1 MSPRS
6 HTIDLS
12 KFPDALRDTPQW
24 ALDPSRPALYRRF
37 EFGNFAQA
45 FAFMTEMAT
54 YSEAHQHHPEW
65 SNVYGAVEVTL
76 TTHDSGG
83 ITARDMAWAQKADAV
98 FERHTAASS

>member
-6 HTIDLS
+6 HAIDLS
-12 KFPDALRDTPQW
+12 NFPDALRDIPQW
-24 ALDPSRPALYRRF
+24 ALDPSRPALHRRF

-65 SNVYGAVEVTL
+65 SNVYGTVEVTL
-76 TTHDSGG
+76 TTHDAGG
-83 ITARDMAWAQKADAV
+83 ITERDMAWAKEADAV
-98 FERHTAASS
+98 FARHTSASS